1 MGAGKLRKPKK
12 AKTIRGHLIAGNLVV
27 IVLAIISIEIS
38 LTAILVR
45 SLIADSAEGNAE
57 LVRTM
62 SNSFDDMWNA
72 FKWTINSITMDET
85 FQKVLAGADGVQYE
99 NGEDNAILLSIMSDA
114 SLYCDEMDK
123 VCVYDADGVQKVILN
138 RIRSGGTFDL
148 YPELHTDWFD
158 ESGKITTHMMDGSLV
173 FSRII
178 YDRSSFRR
186 IGYILC
192 VYNQSALEKRINTVT
207 PSSSRFVAV
216 IDASGD
222 VVAHNYP
229 DQGFLSTVVESLDTD
244 GTQTTSAFWMD
255 GLGMVLATQRGS
267 SITGWRTISVI
278 SLSEVLYAYVDTFI
292 IIAALG
298 VFAILLCFAVQYSQA
313 KRITKPLSAI
323 VNSITQAESGNYSDC
338 VSADTGDEIEVLA
351 EAYNGLMR
359 KTDTLVNKV
368 LKGEI
373 AYRNAQLEALQSQI
387 NPHLLF
393 NTLECINWLAE
404 NERKEDVRA
413 VTTAFSRLMKAMM
426 SKPHNTTLAQ
436 ELELTENFLMI
447 YKILLGNSFSYSIQA
462 EDVPLDTML
471 PQLTIQPI
479 VENAVLH
486 GVKVQGGGTVNVIA
500 AETPEGVMISVL
512 DDGAGIDEQRLRA
525 INAYACGQADEQ
537 QKKLVGIGL
546 SNVVDRLRLLYRGQ
560 ACVEVSSSSDWGT
573 MVRIILPAR
582 QENHEENNT
591 NAERRRTP
599 TWVP

>member
-138 RIRSGGTFDL
+138 RVRSGGTFDL
-148 YPELHTDWFD
+148 YPEPHTDWFD

-229 DQGFLSTVVESLDTD
+229 DQGFLSTVVESLDTG

-278 SLSEVLYAYVDTFI
+278 SLSEVLYAYIDTFI

-373 AYRNAQLEALQSQI
+373 AYRSAQLEALQSQI

-462 EDVPLDTML
+462 EDVPLDMML

-486 GVKVQGGGTVNVIA
+486 GVKAQGGGTVSVIA
-500 AETPEGVMISVL
+500 AETPEGIMISVL
-512 DDGAGIDEQRLRA
+512 DDGVGIDEQRLRA
-525 INAYACGQADEQ
+525 INAFACGQADEQ

-573 MVRIILPAR
+573 MVRIVLPEQ
-582 QENHEENNT
+582 QEGHEKNG
-591 NAERRRTP
+591 A
-599 TWVP
+599 